1 MKSVKLEILKRLVDD
16 LEKDG
21 YVVPNYTGYQ
31 YNDVLSVIK
40 SLKDNDIVKV
50 TPSNIRLINRT
61 NLSKKLEMVRNYYF

>member
-16 LEKDG
+16 LEKNG
-21 YVVPNYTGYQ
+21 YVVPNYTGYR
-31 YNDVLSVIK
+31 YNDVLAVIK